1 MSSQKFYLVDV
12 FAEKK
17 YGGNQ
22 LAVIQNTGKP
32 TKDEMQKIAFEFNF
46 SETTFII
53 SEDNN
58 KYEYEVRI
66 FTPRVE
72 LPFAGHPTLGTAF
85 IIQQE
90 ILKKEVEKIFL
101 KLKAGEIPV
110 EIGYKNN
117 EIDKLWMKQNE
128 PVFGEIYSP
137 EIISKIL
144 NINKEEIDNNFPVQ
158 VVSTGLPGI
167 IVPLKNLNAVKKCV
181 IEKELYFDFIKDK
194 EVKSIFVF
202 APETYSKKNDINAR
216 MFVDYYGIPEDPATG
231 SINGCLAGYLVK
243 HLYYKKDSIDLRVE
257 QGYEINRP
265 SLLYIRADSDKN
277 KINIYVGGRVFK
289 IGDGFLA

>member
-1 MSSQKFYLVDV
+1 M
-12 FAEKK
+12 
-17 YGGNQ
+17 
-22 LAVIQNTGKP
+22 
-32 TKDEMQKIAFEFNF
+32 
-46 SETTFII
+46 
-53 SEDNN
+53 
-58 KYEYEVRI
+58 
-66 FTPRVE
+66 E

-90 ILKKEVEKIFL
+90 ILKKEVEKMFL
-101 KLKAGEIPV
+101 KLNTGVIPV
-110 EIGYKNN
+110 EIGYKTN
-117 EIDKLWMKQNE
+117 EIDRLWMKQNG

-158 VVSTGLPGI
+158 AVSTGLPGI
-167 IVPLKNLNAVKKCV
+167 IVPLKNLKTVKKCA
-181 IEKELYFDFIKDK
+181 IKKELYFDFIKDK

-202 APETYSKKNDINAR
+202 APETYSKENDINAR
-216 MFVDYYGIPEDPATG
+216 MFVDYYGISEDPATG

-243 HLYYKKDSIDLRVE
+243 HLYYKKNSIDLRVE

-265 SLLYIRADSDKN
+265 SLLYIRADLDKN
-277 KINIYVGGRVFK
+277 KINIYVGGKVFK